1 MKSILFIVLLSSFVF
16 AVNAQTEISG
26 DVKDEFGNPIPFSA
40 VYLDETL
47 KGSSTNI
54 EGVFEFVA
62 DSTGTFT
69 LVGSAVGFET
79 VKQLID
85 LKSEAIKVHFIL
97 PTANQKLEQVVIS
110 AGSFDASGK
119 NKATML
125 KPLDIVMNAGA
136 QGDIYKAIETLPGVS
151 KVGDQTGLFVR
162 GGDAHETRTII
173 DGAIVDKPFF
183 SETPNVASRSR
194 FDPFMFK
201 GTTFT
206 TGGYSAEY
214 GGALSSILLLDTED
228 IPERSSS
235 SIGLNMAGINLSHQ
249 QIWDGETALIG
260 DVTYNNLSLLFN
272 SVPQNVDWEKEPEGF
287 GTKWA
292 FRQKTKKGMIKSLVQ
307 HQRGEIG
314 LHIKNFEEP
323 KNPHVFANENSTT
336 YWNTH
341 YKGTLSEK
349 FGLYAGFALNQ
360 SSDEISFDQYS
371 SREKNRMLHG
381 KTTIYYSMSEKVAM
395 KFGAETFIE
404 QDSRRTVETAV
415 MEDQYSAIYTE
426 SDFSLGER
434 WAFRLGGRAEH
445 SFLLDKVN
453 LAPRTSMAYKTGK
466 NSQVSLAYGYFYQK
480 PEDEFLFEDK
490 NLDFERSTHLIAN
503 YQWINEGQSF
513 RIEAYDK
520 RYQKLVKIEAGNVLT
535 NNGEGF
541 SRGIDVFWKDERF
554 IPNLD
559 YWISYS
565 YIDAERDYKDYP
577 VVATPTFIT
586 DHTLNLVAN
595 YEIKNLG
602 LNPGMTYTYAS
613 GRRYFNPNNEQ
624 FLSDQTKA
632 YHNLSFN
639 LSYPTELFNNFAVVY
654 ASLSNPFGFEQVFGY
669 EYSAD
674 GKQREAINPTANR
687 TFLLGLFI
695 NFER

>member
-1 MKSILFIVLLSSFVF
+1 MKAILYAIVLSLF
-16 AVNAQTEISG
+16 AVTTSAQTTISG
-26 DVKDEFGNPIPFSA
+26 DVKDEFGNPVPFST

-47 KGSSTNI
+47 KGGSSDIN
-54 EGVFEFVA
+54 GQFEFVTESEGA
-62 DSTGTFT
+62 FT

-79 VKQLID
+79 VRQIVELR
-85 LKSEAIKVHFIL
+85 SGTVKVHLKL
-97 PTANQKLEQVVIS
+97 PNANQKLGQVVIA

-162 GGDAHETRTII
+162 GGDAHETKTII
-173 DGAIVDKPFF
+173 DGAIVAKPFF

-206 TGGYSAEY
+206 TGGYSSEY
-214 GGALSSILLLDTED
+214 GGALSSILLLETQD
-228 IPERSSS
+228 IPESTSS

-249 QIWDGETALIG
+249 QVWNEKTALIG
-260 DVTYNNLSLLFN
+260 DVSYNNLSLLFK
-272 SVPQNVDWEKEPEGF
+272 SVPQNVDWVKEPEGF

-314 LHIKNFEEP
+314 LHIHNFEQP
-323 KNPHVFANENSTT
+323 DNPHVFMNDNSTT

-349 FGLYAGFALNQ
+349 FGLYTGFALNQ
-360 SSDEISFDQYS
+360 SSDEVAFNEQ
-371 SREKNRMLHG
+371 SRQEKSRMLHG
-381 KTTIYYSMSEKVAM
+381 KATIYYGASEKVAVM
-395 KFGAETFIE
+395 FGTETFIE
-404 QDSRRTVETAV
+404 QDTKATAETAKI
-415 MEDQYSAIYTE
+415 EDQHSALYTE
-426 SDFSLGER
+426 VDIALGER

-445 SFLLDKVN
+445 SSLLEKVN

-480 PEDEFLFEDK
+480 PEDDFLYSDK
-490 NLDFERSTHLIAN
+490 NLNFERSTHLIAN

-520 RYQKLVKIEAGNVLT
+520 QYQNLVKVEAGNMLT
-535 NNGEGF
+535 NNGVGF
-541 SRGIDVFWKDERF
+541 SRGIDVFWKDERLF
-554 IPNLD
+554 QHLD

-577 VVATPTFIT
+577 VAATPTFIT

-595 YEIKNLG
+595 YEIETLG
-602 LNPGMTYTYAS
+602 LSPGMTYTYAS
-613 GRRYFNPNNEQ
+613 GRRYYNPNSEG
-624 FLSDQTKA
+624 FLSDKTKDF
-632 YHNLSFN
+632 HNLSFN
-639 LSYPTELFNNFAVVY
+639 LSYPTALFNNFAVLY
-654 ASLSNPFGFEQVFGY
+654 ASLSNPFGFDQVFGY
-669 EYSAD
+669 EYAAD
-674 GKQREAINPTANR
+674 GMERKETNPTANR
-687 TFLLGLFI
+687 TFFLGLFI
-695 NFER
+695 NFE

>member
-1 MKSILFIVLLSSFVF
+1 MKAILCAMVLSLLGITTH
-16 AVNAQTEISG
+16 AQTKISG
-26 DVKDEFGNPIPFSA
+26 EVKDEFGNPVPFST

-47 KGSSTNI
+47 KGGSSDI
-54 EGVFEFVA
+54 KGYFEFV
-62 DSTGTFT
+62 TEYEGTFT
-69 LVGSAVGFET
+69 LVASAIGFET
-79 VKQLID
+79 TKQLIE
-85 LKSEAIKVHFIL
+85 LNSASINVQFML
-97 PTANQKLEQVVIS
+97 PTANQKLDQVVIS

-173 DGAIVDKPFF
+173 DGAIVAKPFF

-206 TGGYSAEY
+206 TGGYSSEY
-214 GGALSSILLLDTED
+214 GGALSSILLLETED
-228 IPERSSS
+228 IPESTSS
-235 SIGLNMAGINLSHQ
+235 SIGLNMAGVNLSHQ
-249 QIWDGETALIG
+249 QVWDEKTTLIG
-260 DVTYNNLSLLFN
+260 DVSYNNLRLLFN
-272 SVPQNVDWEKEPEGF
+272 SVPQNVDWGKEPEGF

-314 LHIKNFEEP
+314 LHVYNFEEP
-323 KNPHVFANENSTT
+323 DNPHVFRNDNSTT

-341 YKGTLSEK
+341 YKGILSEK
-349 FGLYAGFALNQ
+349 LGVYAGFALNQ
-360 SSDEISFDQYS
+360 SSDEISFDEQS
-371 SREKNRMLHG
+371 NREKNRMLHG
-381 KTTIYYSMSEKVAM
+381 KTTVYYGASEKVAM
-395 KFGAETFIE
+395 KFGAETFLE
-404 QDSRRTVETAV
+404 QDLKFMAERAKI
-415 MEDQYSAIYTE
+415 EDQYSAIYTE
-426 SDFSLGER
+426 SDIALGER
-434 WAFRLGGRAEH
+434 WAFRLGVRAEH
-445 SFLLDKVN
+445 SSLLRKMN

-480 PEDEFLFEDK
+480 PEDDFLFEDE
-490 NLDFERSTHLIAN
+490 NFDFENATHLIVN
-503 YQWINEGQSF
+503 YQWINQGQSF

-520 RYQKLVKIEAGNVLT
+520 QYQSLVKVEAGNVLT
-535 NNGEGF
+535 NNGDGF
-541 SRGIDVFWKDERF
+541 SRGIDVFWKDEKTF
-554 IPNLD
+554 DGLD

-577 VVATPTFIT
+577 VAATPTFIT
-586 DHTLNLVAN
+586 DHILNLVAN
-595 YEIKNLG
+595 YEIEHLG
-602 LNPGMTYTYAS
+602 LSPGLTYTYAS
-613 GRRYFNPNNEQ
+613 GRRYFNPNNEE

-632 YHNLSFN
+632 FHNLSFN
-639 LSYPTELFNNFAVVY
+639 LSYPTELFNNFAVLY
-654 ASLSNPFGFEQVFGY
+654 ASLSNPFGFDQVFGY

-674 GKQREAINPTANR
+674 GMERKEINPTANR
-687 TFLLGLFI
+687 IFFLGLFI